1 MSNYTITLQE
11 GIDWTTNFR
20 NQNPNSVKA
29 YKIDQAEIN
38 EILAQAGAAGIRA
51 YMGIDNSGNE
61 KLVMV
66 AVDASGNDILNN
78 VYDHT
83 LPCPNHCDN
92 NSVLCTGQ

>member
-38 EILAQAGAAGIRA
+38 EILAQPGAAGIRT

-66 AVDASGNDILNN
+66 AVDANGNDILNN
-78 VYDHT
+78 VYDHAE
-83 LPCPNHCDN
+83 PCPPTCDP
-92 NSVLCTGQ
+92 NSVLSNDQ